1 MRIAASKLECN
12 QLFNINILTFKTCIK
27 LIRET
32 WPGLMQRERERGP
45 KVTNEDFSNRL
56 DSESVKII
64 FEHFGSETI
73 I

>member
-32 WPGLMQRERERGP
+32 WPGLMQRERGP

-56 DSESVKII
+56 DSESVKIM
-64 FEHFGSETI
+64 FEHFGSETSI
-73 I
+73 